1 MICWWYRLRPT
12 IDIQDAVLCPRATN
26 NLFTTMT
33 CVKETQSNQA
43 CVRISFQ
50 KSDSTNWISILR
62 ECHISSERFLICST
76 NGQIS
81 CSFYCNKH
89 KHSRNLPYESSA
101 SSEKRVC
108 FCSLFCSVEK
118 PSYAH
123 SDQLL
128 HCEPVLCRYPGLH
141 YLPSCQSRSGH
152 HRNMVLWRYTLSNLT
167 LFTGK

>member
-1 MICWWYRLRPT
+1 MRLLVHYLSW
-12 IDIQDAVLCPRATN
+12 IQNHACTELDNMVNNHLLVIQVETHHKHSGCCAVSTTN
-26 NLFTTMT
+26 NLFTAKT

-50 KSDSTNWISILR
+50 KFDSINWISILR
-62 ECHISSERFLICST
+62 ACHIRSERFLICST

-89 KHSRNLPYESSA
+89 KHSRNLPYESLA

-128 HCEPVLCRYPGLH
+128 HCEPVLC
-141 YLPSCQSRSGH
+141 
-152 HRNMVLWRYTLSNLT
+152 
-167 LFTGK
+167 